1 VQATVVR
8 AVRPT
13 SAKPGDRALIL
24 ADGTIEG
31 FVGGS
36 CAESSVRLQGLRVLA
51 SGEPVMLRISPELGQ
66 PEGDIAPG
74 LVTVTNPCLSGG
86 MLEIFLE
93 GVFPPPLVEV
103 LGDGPVAAAL
113 RAVGQALGYD
123 LRRVRP
129 GGRLAAGAEAVIVAS
144 HGPGEEHALRAALD
158 AGVPYIALVASRRRG
173 AAVLARLEV
182 PEKATRPVHTP
193 AGLDIG
199 ARTAEEIALSIF
211 AEFVAE
217 RRGVPRSGATTA
229 GAAMGDAVAR
239 PAHLPAPAAAT
250 TAPAGPATAV
260 DPVCGMTVAQAGAI
274 TSVTPDGTVHYFCG
288 PGCRDAFAEDPGR

>member
-51 SGEPVMLRISPELGQ
+51 SGEPVMLRISPELG
-66 PEGDIAPG
+66 ELAGDTAPG

-113 RAVGQALGYD
+113 REVGRALGYD

-129 GGRLAAGAEAVIVAS
+129 GDRLAAGADAVIVAS
-144 HGPGEEHALRAALD
+144 HGRGEEPALRAALA
-158 AGVPYIALVASRRRG
+158 AGVPYIALVASHRRG
-173 AAVLARLEV
+173 AEVLARLDV
-182 PEKATRPVHTP
+182 PGKPAGPVHTP

-217 RRGVPRSGATTA
+217 RRRFPRSGRQAA
-229 GAAMGDAVAR
+229 GAVMGAAAA
-239 PAHLPAPAAAT
+239 PQAHPGAPADTAA
-250 TAPAGPATAV
+250 PSEPATAV
-260 DPVCGMTVAQAGAI
+260 DPVCGMTVARARA
-274 TSVTPDGTVHYFCG
+274 TTWAAPDGTVHYFCG
-288 PGCRDAFAEDPGR
+288 PGCRGAFAGNPGH